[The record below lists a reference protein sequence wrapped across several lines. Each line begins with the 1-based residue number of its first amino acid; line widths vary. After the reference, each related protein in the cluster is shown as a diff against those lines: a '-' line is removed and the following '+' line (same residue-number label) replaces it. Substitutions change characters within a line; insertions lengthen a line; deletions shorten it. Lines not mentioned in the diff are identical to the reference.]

1 MSPKTTTYPQTRW
14 SLADLFPSVEGSE
27 FQNALGELEKQV
39 AVFEAIRPQLS
50 EDLPVET
57 FVGFLKQ
64 MEAIAMAESRLYG
77 FVELMFSEDTQ
88 SQAALSNLQKVDQA
102 MAELG
107 NRALFFSLWWKEMPD
122 AAAERL
128 MAGSGDFRYFLEE
141 MRHFKPH
148 TLTEAEEKI
157 INLKNVTGA
166 NALNTLYEM
175 ITNGYV
181 FHLTVDGEA
190 KDLTRGE
197 LMSYARQHDPELR
210 AQAYQELYKVYGK
223 DGPILGQ
230 VYQTLVRDWRN
241 EQISL
246 RKFEKP
252 MSVRNLINDIP
263 DPVVDTLL
271 DVSVRNVGIFQ
282 RFFQLKA
289 RWLGME
295 RLRRYDIYA
304 PVVKSEQTYPFEE
317 AAGMVLESFA
327 GFDPHLAELAERVF
341 AQGHL
346 DSQVRKGKR
355 GGAFCATPLHNVTPW
370 VLVNYQGK
378 ADDVATLAHELGHA
392 IHSMLAAHHTQFTAH
407 ACLPLAETAST
418 FGEMMLVDQLL
429 AAGDE
434 NVKRDLLFRQVDDSY
449 ATIQRQAFFALFER
463 RAHEMTM
470 SGASPDELAAAYLEN
485 LKTQFGEAVDVAD
498 EFRWEWVSIPH
509 IYGVPFYVYAYS
521 FGQLLVLSLYQQYKR
536 EGESFKPRYLKI
548 LSTGGSKAP
557 VQLLAD
563 AGIDVSQPEFWQG
576 GFDVIGNLVSQLEA
590 LPIQK

>member
-1 MSPKTTTYPQTRW
+1 MNLKTTSYPQTRW
-14 SLADLFPSVEGSE
+14 SLADLFPSLEGPE

-39 AVFEAIRPQLS
+39 AEFEAIRPQLS
-50 EDLPVET
+50 EDLSAEK
-57 FVGFLKQ
+57 FLSFLRQ
-64 MEAIAMAESRLYG
+64 LEAVAIAESRLYG
-77 FVELMFSEDTQ
+77 FVELTFSEDTQ
-88 SQAALSNLQKVDQA
+88 NQAALSNLQKVDQA

-107 NRALFFSLWWKEMPD
+107 NRSLFFSLWWKDLPD

-128 MAGSGDFRYFLEE
+128 MAGAGDFRYFLEE
-141 MRHFKPH
+141 IRHFKPH

-157 INLKNVTGA
+157 INLKNVTGV

-181 FHLTVDGEA
+181 FHLKVDGQDKEM
-190 KDLTRGE
+190 TRGE
-197 LMSYARQHDPELR
+197 LMSYVRQHDPDLR
-210 AQAYQELYKVYGK
+210 AAAYQELYRVYGK

-230 VYQTLVRDWRN
+230 MYQSLVRDWRN
-241 EQISL
+241 EKVNL
-246 RKFEKP
+246 RKFAQP
-252 MSVRNLINDIP
+252 ISARNLVNDIP

-271 DVSVRNVGIFQ
+271 DVAARNVGIYQ

-295 RLRRYDIYA
+295 RLRRYDLYA
-304 PVVKSEQTYPFEE
+304 PVVKSDQTYDFET
-317 AAGMVLESFA
+317 AASMVLDSFNQ
-327 GFDPHLAELAERVF
+327 FDPQLAELAERVF

-370 VLVNYQGK
+370 VLVNYQGR

-392 IHSMLAAHHTQFTAH
+392 IHSMLAAHHTAFTAH

-434 NVKRDLLFRQVDDSY
+434 NVQRDLLFRQVDDSY
-449 ATIQRQAFFALFER
+449 GTIQRQAFFALFER
-463 RAHEMTM
+463 QAHQMTVA
-470 SGASPDELAAAYLEN
+470 GASPDELAAAYMEN
-485 LKTQFGEAVDVAD
+485 LKSQFGEAVDVAD

-509 IYGVPFYVYAYS
+509 IYGVPFYVYAYA
-521 FGQLLVLSLYQQYKR
+521 FGQLLVLSLYQQYKV

-548 LSTGGSKAP
+548 LTTGGAKAP
-557 VQLLAD
+557 VELLAD
-563 AGIDVSQPEFWQG
+563 AGIDVSKPEFWQG
-576 GFDVIGNLVSQLEA
+576 GFDVISGLVSKLEA